1 MTKKTVFCPLCG
13 REVTGDECF
22 DISMVAEGTTP
33 DRFLP
38 NDIKPEQVKASE
50 NTCLKCKY
58 HPE

>member
-1 MTKKTVFCPLCG
+1 MKNTVFCPLCQ

-22 DISMVAEGTTP
+22 DISMIAEGSTP

-38 NDIKPEQVKASE
+38 DDIKPEQVKSSVD
-50 NTCLKCKY
+50 TCLKCEY

>member
-1 MTKKTVFCPLCG
+1 MKKTVFCPLCQ

-22 DISMVAEGTTP
+22 DISMNAEGSTP

-38 NDIKPEQVKASE
+38 GDIKPEQVKSNAD
-50 NTCLKCKY
+50 TCLKCKY

>member
-1 MTKKTVFCPLCG
+1 MKKTVFCPLCQ

-22 DISMVAEGTTP
+22 DISMNAEGSTP

-38 NDIKPEQVKASE
+38 DDIKPEQVKSNAYI
-50 NTCLKCKY
+50 CLKCEY

>member
-1 MTKKTVFCPLCG
+1 MKKTVFCPLCQ

-22 DISMVAEGTTP
+22 DISMNAEGSTP

-38 NDIKPEQVKASE
+38 DDIKPEQVKSNAD
-50 NTCLKCKY
+50 TCLKCQY